1 MKVLYFM
8 QLRMLFYLR
17 TCKTIAEKKNFLL
30 GVFDELPLT
39 PVVWRKSYIYKN
51 PIEVVIL
58 C

>member
-1 MKVLYFM
+1 
-8 QLRMLFYLR
+8 MLFYLR